1 MAHPTMPMDVRLM
14 TAASNALFGVF
25 AVLCVLGLG
34 TWVVRH
40 PMWTVKAIS
49 VHGDLAH
56 QTDVTLKAQ
65 LSSQLPA
72 ALSGSFLT
80 IDLMQVKAL
89 FESVPWVR
97 RAVVQREFPNRLRVD
112 LEEYKAVA
120 WWGEEGSGQLLGD
133 RGEVFDALPD
143 ETDGMPELAGPVER
157 SNDVWLLFQQLRDA
171 LSKAGM
177 KLIRLELNERGSWQA
192 RLDNDAV
199 LELGRGSD
207 AEVMARVRL
216 FTQTLPQMAQ
226 RYPGAVQSV
235 DLRYP
240 NGYALR
246 VQGVTTLTED
256 SKASGG
262 RARR

>member
-1 MAHPTMPMDVRLM
+1 MANPTMPMDVRLM
-14 TAASNALFGVF
+14 TAASNALFSVF
-25 AVLCVLGLG
+25 AVMCVLGFG
-34 TWVVRH
+34 TWIIRH

-80 IDLMQVKAL
+80 IDLLKVKQL

-112 LEEYKAVA
+112 LEEYRAVA

-133 RGEVFDALPD
+133 KGEVFDALPD
-143 ETDGMPELAGPVER
+143 EAGGMPELAGPTER
-157 SNDVWLLFQQLRDA
+157 SGDVWGLYQQLREELGA
-171 LSKAGM
+171 AGM
-177 KLIRLELNERGSWQA
+177 KLMRLELNERGSWQA
-192 RLDNDAV
+192 RLENEAV

-207 AEVMARVRL
+207 AEVMARVRI
-216 FTQTLPQMAQ
+216 FTQTLPQMAH

-246 VQGVTTLTED
+246 VQGVTTLTDD
-256 SKASGG
+256 SKAAGG
-262 RARR
+262 RNKR